1 MDLVIT
7 FGATAPPI
15 GEQLR
20 SQGYKLDMDPLDR
33 GYLQR
38 DADEVTRLAVRSVIT
53 QSERDKARRRLVRTI
68 RKQAKPL

>member
-1 MDLVIT
+1 MAPVMT
-7 FGATAPPI
+7 FGATPPPI
-15 GEQLR
+15 DEQLR

-38 DADEVTRLAVRSVIT
+38 DADEVTRLADRSVLT
-53 QSERDKARRRLVRTI
+53 QSEQARTRCRLLRII

>member
-1 MDLVIT
+1 MDPVIT

-15 GEQLR
+15 DEQLR

-38 DADEVTRLAVRSVIT
+38 DADEVTRLAVRSVLT
-53 QSERDKARRRLVRTI
+53 QSERDKARWRLVRII